1 MACNYQ
7 FRSIPLQSNLTAR
20 ATMFLRYT
28 TSNTFGTMLNS
39 GSWMEPLG
47 CDDMPQTCFDF
58 PGIPTFDRP
67 GGLRGCT
74 SRLMLIC
81 DADPGGDSSQT
92 SWCRMEPWN
101 SRTAVAKWMA
111 RRPSFSKMLA
121 RRCQRYWKFA
131 KLPGADFNK
140 MHVPLPFLLYNFLH
154 IAVWNLILHDTS
166 FTDLP
171 WVRHFGVWFLSI

>member
-1 MACNYQ
+1 MRVRAQSLICQYLAFCHIVCHDEIGCCMACNYQ

-20 ATMFLRYT
+20 ATVFLRYT

-81 DADPGGDSSQT
+81 DADPGGGLFANVMMQNGTMEFQNCSSQENGT
-92 SWCRMEPWN
+92 ETKFLKDVGP
-101 SRTAVAKWMA
+101 ALPAI
-111 RRPSFSKMLA
+111 LEI
-121 RRCQRYWKFA
+121 CQATR
-131 KLPGADFNK
+131 G
-140 MHVPLPFLLYNFLH
+140 
-154 IAVWNLILHDTS
+154 
-166 FTDLP
+166 
-171 WVRHFGVWFLSI
+171 

>member
-81 DADPGGDSSQT
+81 DADPGGGLFANVMVQNGTMEFQNCSSQVNGT
-92 SWCRMEPWN
+92 E
-101 SRTAVAKWMA
+101 TK
-111 RRPSFSKMLA
+111 FLTLA
-121 RRCQRYWKFA
+121 RPCQRYWKFA

-140 MHVPLPFLLYNFLH
+140 MHVLSPLKFSNFLH

-171 WVRHFGVWFLSI
+171 WVRHFWVWFLSI